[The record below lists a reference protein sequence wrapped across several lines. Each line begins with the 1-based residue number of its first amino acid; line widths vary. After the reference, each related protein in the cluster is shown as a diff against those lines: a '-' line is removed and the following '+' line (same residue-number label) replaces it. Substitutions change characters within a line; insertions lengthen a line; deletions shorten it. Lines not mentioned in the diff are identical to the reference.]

1 MISHFNALYG
11 KEARF
16 TLQFCALVILILQL
30 LQQAFFYLPQLIV
43 PCSHY
48 LVFLLRLPVSKEFY
62 KDWFILPLVL
72 FLDVFSKLFHFY
84 LSVKLTKLIVKLK
97 KLYKTNLILQ

>member
-1 MISHFNALYG
+1 MFSHFNTLYG
-11 KEARF
+11 EEARF

-30 LQQAFFYLPQLIV
+30 LQQALLYLPQLIV

-62 KDWFILPLVL
+62 KDGFILPLVL

-84 LSVKLTKLIVKLK
+84 LSIKLTRLLV
-97 KLYKTNLILQ
+97 IL